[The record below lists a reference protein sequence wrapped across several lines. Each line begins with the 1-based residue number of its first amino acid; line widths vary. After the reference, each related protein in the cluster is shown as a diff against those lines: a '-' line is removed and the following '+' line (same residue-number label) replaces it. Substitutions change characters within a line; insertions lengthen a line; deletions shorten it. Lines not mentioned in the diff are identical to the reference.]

1 VRSPV
6 NEGSGGAKTVDFAQ
20 RSYLFP
26 SLREA
31 GTNVMPMLDVKNL
44 IEYSQPVQPDLEEFD
59 RKLNDHL
66 RGDSPLITSLA
77 RHLLKSKGKRIRPV
91 FVFLSSRATDNYTDH
106 SVNASL
112 AIELIHTA
120 TLLHDDV
127 VDDSDMRRGQETIN
141 HKWTNLIS
149 VLMGDYLFAK
159 AFRMMVGTGSMDL
172 VKGISY
178 ATERVSVGELRQV
191 EETRNYS
198 LSEEEYLEIIAD
210 KTASLFAVSC
220 EAGPILKNRDD
231 EYRRRF
237 AEFGEKIGTAFQ
249 VIDDLLDFVGDAD
262 ITGKEPGNDLQNG
275 KVTLPLIYSLRRVS
289 ESSRKEIVRWLEA
302 GDDRSLQRVCD
313 FVRDNGGIDY
323 AYERANELCE
333 YGLDAISPLNDSVY
347 AESLLHLVRYTVAR
361 AS

>member
-1 VRSPV
+1 
-6 NEGSGGAKTVDFAQ
+6 
-20 RSYLFP
+20 
-26 SLREA
+26 
-31 GTNVMPMLDVKNL
+31 MPMLDVQSL
-44 IEYSQPVQPDLEEFD
+44 LEYSQPVQSDLEEFD

-91 FVFLSSRATDNYTDH
+91 FVFLSSRATDNYTEE

-127 VDDSDMRRGQETIN
+127 VDDSELRRGQETVN

-149 VLMGDYLFAK
+149 VLMGDYMFAK
-159 AFRMMVGTGSMDL
+159 AFRMMVGPGSMDL
-172 VKGISY
+172 VKAISY
-178 ATERVSVGELRQV
+178 ATERVSIGELRQV
-191 EETRNYS
+191 EETRNYA

-220 EAGPILKNRDD
+220 EAGPILKQRDQS
-231 EYRRRF
+231 YRDRF
-237 AEFGEKIGTAFQ
+237 ADFGDKVGTAFQ
-249 VIDDLLDFVGDAD
+249 IIDDLLDFVGDAD
-262 ITGKEPGNDLQNG
+262 VTGKQPGNDLQNG
-275 KVTLPLIYSLRRVS
+275 KVTLPLIQSLRRVS
-289 ESSRKEIVRWLEA
+289 DKSRREIVKWIE
-302 GDDRSLQRVCD
+302 DSENETSLNRVCE
-313 FVRDNGGIDY
+313 FVRDNGGIEY
-323 AYERANELCE
+323 AYERANDLCE
-333 YGLDAISPLNDSVY
+333 EGLQAISPLNDSVY